1 MSEGKG
7 TNFFDKLKKDKKTR
21 FEFIMAIWSG
31 IIGIALVIGLF
42 FVGKTFFFGKKVVDS
57 GDLEEK
63 PAVVTE
69 QAVEAEETPAP
80 YDSAIV
86 SGNEEDFEDDE
97 EDVDDNLKDAKV
109 AYATTVVNLRSEA
122 ALTADVIAKLQTGDK
137 VTIIEYGKEW
147 TKVEINGTQGYVS
160 TIYLST
166 KKPAEEPTA
175 TPAPRTTSAPKATAT
190 PKPTKRP
197 KATKKPKATR
207 TPATHSPSHTPQAT
221 QAPLETVAPEPTKV
235 PEPTK
240 APEPTKVP
248 EPTKAPEPTKE
259 PEPEKTPDQS
269 SAQEG

>member
-69 QAVEAEETPAP
+69 QAVDAEETPAP
-80 YDSAIV
+80 YDSAIIN
-86 SGNEEDFEDDE
+86 GNEEDFQDDE

-109 AYATTVVNLRSEA
+109 AYATTIVNLRSEA

-207 TPATHSPSHTPQAT
+207 NPATHSPSHTPGRQ
-221 QAPLETVAPEPTKV
+221 PRRRWRP
-235 PEPTK
+235 
-240 APEPTKVP
+240 
-248 EPTKAPEPTKE
+248 
-259 PEPEKTPDQS
+259 
-269 SAQEG
+269 